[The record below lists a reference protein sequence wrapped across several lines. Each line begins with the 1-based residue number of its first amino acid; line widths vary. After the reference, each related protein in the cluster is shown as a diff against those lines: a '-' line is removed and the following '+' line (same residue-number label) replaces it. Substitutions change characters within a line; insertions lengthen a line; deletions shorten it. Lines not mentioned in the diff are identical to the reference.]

1 MTHQTSEQNQRAI
14 DLARE
19 TLAIEAEAIMTL
31 QKNLTQ
37 KMLRNLPMRLNC
49 YWLARVALSFLV
61 LVNLVILL
69 EKLRQPLRPLDH
81 LLFLFTQPKQVTVI

>member
-19 TLAIEAEAIMTL
+19 TLAIEAEAILTL

-37 KMLRNLPMRLNC
+37 KN
-49 YWLARVALSFLV
+49 A
-61 LVNLVILL
+61 
-69 EKLRQPLRPLDH
+69 EK
-81 LLFLFTQPKQVTVI
+81 FAYAI

>member
-19 TLAIEAEAIMTL
+19 TLAIEAEAILTL

-37 KMLRNLPMRLNC
+37 KNAEKFAYAIELLLACTGRIVVSGIGKSGQLRR
-49 YWLARVALSFLV
+49 
-61 LVNLVILL
+61 
-69 EKLRQPLRPLDH
+69 
-81 LLFLFTQPKQVTVI
+81 